1 MAMRF
6 RIEIRAEWRAST
18 KPYSQN
24 SLLYCVA
31 PGQSQIDWQ
40 TEKVRAVSDL
50 KKLVDAMTEAKGMTI
65 LMESH
70 YATMLFPNHR
80 NIDFISMQIKD
91 WSPFSGDGVLITITC
106 KDLKVTQVMPLTAH
120 LVDLAKAKGIT
131 LDMDVNRTQV
141 VTLQTKQKFATG

>member
-6 RIEIRAEWRAST
+6 RIEIRAEWRATS
-18 KPYSQN
+18 KPHSQN

-40 TEKVRAVSDL
+40 SEKIRAVSDL
-50 KKLVDAMTEAKGMTI
+50 KKLVDVMSEAHGMTI

-70 YATMLFPNHR
+70 YAAMLFPNHR
-80 NIDFISMQIKD
+80 NVDFISMQVKEWAPASD
-91 WSPFSGDGVLITITC
+91 DGVLITITC
-106 KDLKVTQVMPLTAH
+106 KDLKVTKVMPLTPH
-120 LVDLAKAKGIT
+120 LVELAKSKGIT

-141 VTLQTKQKFATG
+141 VTLQTSQKFSGS

>member
-6 RIEIRAEWRAST
+6 RIEIRAEWRSSG
-18 KPYSQN
+18 KSYSQN

-50 KKLVDAMTEAKGMTI
+50 KKLVDAMSEGHGMTVLI
-65 LMESH
+65 ESH
-70 YATMLFPNHR
+70 YASMLFPNHR
-80 NIDFISMQIKD
+80 AVDFISMQIKD
-91 WSPFSGDGVLITITC
+91 WAPSSGDGVLITITC

-120 LVDLAKAKGIT
+120 LVDLAKTKGVT
-131 LDMDVNRTQV
+131 LDMDVNKTQV
-141 VTLQTKQKFATG
+141 VSMTTKQKFAGG